1 MLGYIA
7 NARKLTKTT
16 NYDKLKAYTY
26 IDLQF
31 IREKLVKK
39 KKKPFA
45 KYKNLVCL
53 TSILS
58 MTLSFTCILYLLML
72 RVLLWQSCNWQFCQ
86 LHDHQIGT
94 CRKDEIYR
102 IRKCLSLVFEVI

>member
-39 KKKPFA
+39 KKK
-45 KYKNLVCL
+45 KTLCKIQK
-53 TSILS
+53 SS
-58 MTLSFTCILYLLML
+58 MFNFYS
-72 RVLLWQSCNWQFCQ
+72 
-86 LHDHQIGT
+86 
-94 CRKDEIYR
+94 
-102 IRKCLSLVFEVI
+102 

>member
-1 MLGYIA
+1 MAPVQVLMLGYIA

-39 KKKPFA
+39 KKKNPLQNT
-45 KYKNLVCL
+45 KIQYV
-53 TSILS
+53 
-58 MTLSFTCILYLLML
+58 
-72 RVLLWQSCNWQFCQ
+72 
-86 LHDHQIGT
+86 
-94 CRKDEIYR
+94 
-102 IRKCLSLVFEVI
+102 

>member
-1 MLGYIA
+1 MAPVQVLMLGYIA

-39 KKKPFA
+39 KNPLQNTKIQ
-45 KYKNLVCL
+45 YV
-53 TSILS
+53 
-58 MTLSFTCILYLLML
+58 
-72 RVLLWQSCNWQFCQ
+72 
-86 LHDHQIGT
+86 
-94 CRKDEIYR
+94 
-102 IRKCLSLVFEVI
+102 

>member
-1 MLGYIA
+1 MAPVQVLMLGYIA

-39 KKKPFA
+39 NKTLCKIQK
-45 KYKNLVCL
+45 
-53 TSILS
+53 SS
-58 MTLSFTCILYLLML
+58 MFNFYSQYDFI
-72 RVLLWQSCNWQFCQ
+72 
-86 LHDHQIGT
+86 I
-94 CRKDEIYR
+94 
-102 IRKCLSLVFEVI
+102 

>member
-1 MLGYIA
+1 MAPVQVLMLGYIA

-39 KKKPFA
+39 KKNPLQNTKIQ
-45 KYKNLVCL
+45 YV
-53 TSILS
+53 
-58 MTLSFTCILYLLML
+58 
-72 RVLLWQSCNWQFCQ
+72 
-86 LHDHQIGT
+86 
-94 CRKDEIYR
+94 
-102 IRKCLSLVFEVI
+102 